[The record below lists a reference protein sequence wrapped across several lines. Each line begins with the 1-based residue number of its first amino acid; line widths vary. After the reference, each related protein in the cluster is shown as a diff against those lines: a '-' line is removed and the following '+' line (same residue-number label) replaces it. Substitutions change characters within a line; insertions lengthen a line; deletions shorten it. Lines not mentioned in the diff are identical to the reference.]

1 MPSERQ
7 QLEKS
12 WGITRTL
19 LARAKGRLPIPTAT
33 DIKVEFDKAI
43 AEYEDMLMHN
53 ELELALDALAAA
65 GDLAAP
71 RGGFWRDLERAAE
84 NMHLYARAS
93 HFRRRLQ
100 ESLKK
105 ERS

>member
-19 LARAKGRLPIPTAT
+19 LARAKGRLPIPTAI
-33 DIKVEFDKAI
+33 DSKVEFDKAI
-43 AEYEDMLMHN
+43 AEYEDMLSRN

-84 NMHLYARAS
+84 NMHLHARAS
-93 HFRRRLQ
+93 HLRRKFQ
-100 ESLKK
+100 ETLC
-105 ERS
+105 RS